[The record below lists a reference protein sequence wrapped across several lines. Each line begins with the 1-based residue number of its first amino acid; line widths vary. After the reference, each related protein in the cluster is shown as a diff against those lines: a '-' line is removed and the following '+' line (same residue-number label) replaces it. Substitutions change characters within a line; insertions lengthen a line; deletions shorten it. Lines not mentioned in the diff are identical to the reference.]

1 MSRLGFGFLAALVLA
16 FSSICALA
24 QPQGTVQTSKQQGSL
39 TSNQEMIIIKPK
51 LALADVKGVSQ
62 FLESVEIRGTEVD
75 AYLDVKKALNTAIE
89 DGAKANRKPE
99 DVVTVDMRMDVA
111 NNFYVLMQR
120 ATLKGAEAE
129 KFRQIIVAVQEA
141 AKDATTKH

>member
-1 MSRLGFGFLAALVLA
+1 MSRVLILSVVVLLSA
-16 FSSICALA
+16 SCLFA
-24 QPQGTVQTSKQQGSL
+24 QQVQTSSQQGSL
-39 TSNQEMIIIKPK
+39 TGNQDMVIIKPK
-51 LALADVKGVSQ
+51 LALADIRGVSQ

-75 AYLDVKKALNTAIE
+75 AYLDVKKALNAAIE
-89 DGAKANRKPE
+89 SGTKSNSKPE
-99 DVVTVDMRMDVA
+99 ELVVVEMRMDVA

-141 AKDATTKH
+141 AKAATAKK